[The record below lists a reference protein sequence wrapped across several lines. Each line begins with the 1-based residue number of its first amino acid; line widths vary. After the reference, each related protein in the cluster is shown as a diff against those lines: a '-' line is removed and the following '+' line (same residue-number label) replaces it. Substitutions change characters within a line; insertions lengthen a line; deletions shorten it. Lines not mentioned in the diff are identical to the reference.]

1 MATLVPDEVILGLLK
16 AQPAHG
22 YELLDYFR
30 SYAQLGRIWTM
41 STSQLYAVLKRLERE
56 GAIVGREVAAL
67 NAPPRIEYEV
77 TSQGNIR
84 LDAWLFASKPSPS
97 IHRIRVLFLSR
108 IFIANLLKIPF
119 KPIVDA
125 QIASCEAQ
133 KILFEDK
140 LRTKGTDIELLTIDF
155 IIRQLNSAILWLK
168 ESNFEVE
175 VHQKDKLLKGNGSE
189 SK

>member
-1 MATLVPDEVILGLLK
+1 MILGLLK

-30 SYAQLGRIWTM
+30 SNAQLGRIWTM

-77 TSQGNIR
+77 TYQGEVR
-84 LDAWLFASKPSPS
+84 LDGWLFAKNPSPS
-97 IHRIRVLFLSR
+97 IHRIRVMFLSR
-108 IFIANLLKIPF
+108 IFIANLLNIYYE
-119 KPIVDA
+119 PIVDA

-133 KILFEDK
+133 KIIFEDK

-155 IIRQLNSAILWLK
+155 IIRQLKSAILWLK
-168 ESNFEVE
+168 ESNFDLNVTHLEYE
-175 VHQKDKLLKGNGSE
+175 
-189 SK
+189 